1 MFSVYCQILM
11 KEYKINPTAGTV
23 LGFLYDSPMSGWDLL
38 KKISRYTGNFWS
50 TTTSQVY
57 RELTLLEKAKYV
69 SKAGDIGQHKRQTFT
84 ITTEGKQAFESWIQ
98 SFNGN
103 DSIRIP
109 FLIHIA
115 FAKHISFEQMNKQ
128 IKKQQEHH
136 HKQLQMYT
144 EIRAKI
150 QDKPQ
155 DERNKYAL
163 ANLEFGIDY
172 ETMVLNWLKKLPKQL
187 GD

>member
-1 MFSVYCQILM
+1 MHSVYCQILM
-11 KEYKINPTAGTV
+11 SDYKINPTAGTV

-57 RELTLLEKAKYV
+57 RELALLEKAKYI
-69 SKAGDIGQHKRQTFT
+69 SKTGDVGQHKRQNFT
-84 ITTEGKQAFESWIQ
+84 ITTEGKQAFISWIQ
-98 SFNGN
+98 RFNAN

-115 FAKHISFEQMNKQ
+115 FARHIPIEQMNKQ

-136 HKQLQMYT
+136 IKQLQLYT

-150 QDKPQ
+150 LGLP
-155 DERNKYAL
+155 EAVRNKYAL
-163 ANLEFGIDY
+163 ANLEFGIEY